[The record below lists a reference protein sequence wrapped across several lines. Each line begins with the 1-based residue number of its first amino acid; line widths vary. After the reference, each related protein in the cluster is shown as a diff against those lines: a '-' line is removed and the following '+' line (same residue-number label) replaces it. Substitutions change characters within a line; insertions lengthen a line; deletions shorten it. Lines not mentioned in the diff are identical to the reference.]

1 MLRTTVLKLL
11 LIYLMLAQSGCIG
24 GMIMLSGKDL
34 DFDNDMKRSDFRS
47 EFGPPRVTQQL
58 MPPVPYWELQAFE
71 GSEPAETS
79 SGDLGKAQYLA
90 TFYEQYRYQG
100 RVSGWHDSMAT
111 MVMGIEGTWTLL
123 TLGLAQ
129 IYYIPLGVSIARDR
143 SYEIRDIHVAFDQQG
158 QVIRSRVVRFTE
170 TD

>member
-34 DFDNDMKRSDFRS
+34 DFDNDMKRSDFRR
-47 EFGPPRVTQQL
+47 EFGPPRVTQRL
-58 MPPVPYWELQAFE
+58 IPPVPYWELHAFE

-79 SGDLGKAQYLA
+79 SGDLGRAQYLA

-100 RVSGWHDSMAT
+100 RVSGWGNPVAT
-111 MVMGIEGTWTLL
+111 MVLGIEGSWTLL

-129 IYYIPLGVSIARDR
+129 IYYIPLGVSVARDR
-143 SYEIRDIHVAFDQQG
+143 SQEVRVIHVASDEQG
-158 QVIRSRVVRFTE
+158 QVIRSHVVLSPE